1 MIKIINP
8 ELDTIVE
15 EYFNFIKNGIIKIAS
30 IHKDILE
37 LAEAPSLEKGK
48 QICENYNWTD
58 LKTHTELFLG
68 NCNKLPNAKT
78 IKKPCTKEAILLKT
92 IQSCKQELDGQLGN
106 NTLGVLEKLVST
118 VFTDEQVLKD
128 IILVRPDEIDNL
140 KNTIPEL
147 ADYMNL
153 GESQKK
159 LLHPFIES
167 VFDYKYLSIKEDNQ
181 ICLSYWLT
189 QKLGVL
195 TCPYCNRSPIHT
207 VISGTNGLIRP
218 TLDHF
223 FPQSKYPY
231 LALSFYNLIPSC
243 YHCNSS
249 LKHSKDMDAE
259 WHLNP
264 YLDGFG
270 DDVMFTLLPI
280 ALQNEPINYRITFK
294 KSPTFTFAT
303 KEKQIFGDSSKDKYA
318 NREQNVTTL
327 ITGNIRLFKL
337 EEIYQVHTDVVREL
351 LVKCDTY
358 HAIKENL
365 KGFSDILGNTNKEF
379 YNFHFTNH
387 LDIEDHHK
395 RPLAKLTRDIVLSK
409 LAEEFE

>member
-8 ELDTIVE
+8 ELDTIAE
-15 EYFNFIKNGIIKIAS
+15 EYFNLIKNDIIKIAS
-30 IHKDILE
+30 IHKTILE
-37 LAEAPSLEKGK
+37 LANSLSLEKSK
-48 QICENYNWTD
+48 QICQQYGWTD
-58 LKTHTELFLG
+58 LKTHTELF
-68 NCNKLPNAKT
+68 CNKLPNANT
-78 IKKPCTKEAILLKT
+78 IKRPCTKEAVLLKT
-92 IQSCKQELDGQLGN
+92 MQSCKQELDSQLGN
-106 NTLGVLEKLVST
+106 NTLGVLEKLVSI

-140 KNTIPEL
+140 KNKIPVL

-223 FPQSKYPY
+223 FPQSRYPY

-243 YHCNSS
+243 SYCNSS

-264 YLDGFG
+264 YVDGFG
-270 DDVMFTLLPI
+270 DDVSFSVLPK
-280 ALQNEPINYRITFK
+280 ALFHPKSNPSNYRITFQK
-294 KSPTFTFAT
+294 ASSFTSTEKA
-303 KEKQIFGDSSKDKYA
+303 KQIFGDPDKDKKA
-318 NREQNVTTL
+318 NDVKNIPTL

-337 EEIYQVHTDVVREL
+337 EEIYQVHTDVVGEL
-351 LVKCDTY
+351 LVKCDKY

-379 YNFHFTNH
+379 YNFYFANH

-395 RPLAKLTRDIVLSK
+395 RPLAKLTRDIILSE
-409 LAEEFE
+409 LSEEFE